1 LRVGFLFTFLAPLIF
16 VLVLTMMKEA
26 YDDFQRYQ
34 RDKVMNQK
42 IYKKIDSQTKL
53 TVEARAED
61 LKVGDIIVV
70 HSNERVPADL
80 VLLYTTDKSGTV
92 FIRTD

>member
-1 LRVGFLFTFLAPLIF
+1 MA
-16 VLVLTMMKEA
+16 KEA
-26 YDDFQRYQ
+26 YDDFHRYQ

-42 IYKKIDSQTKL
+42 IYKKIDSKTKM
-53 TVEARAED
+53 TVECSAED
-61 LKVGDIIVV
+61 MRVGDVIVV

-80 VLLYTTDKSGTV
+80 VLLYTTDKAGTV